1 MRTFYRRRQKPAII
15 LSGGRKNPAGWSPEY
30 LLLLLAVKRILKWW
44 LPVALV
50 ILVALQFFGTSPG
63 NPPVKND
70 FFTAVKPPPAIAA
83 SLRAAC
89 YDCHSH
95 ETVWPWYSRIAPV
108 AWLIASDVSEGREHL
123 NFSDWPGAADRAV
136 KKLDRINEVLDYR
149 EMPPK
154 KYTLIHAGARLTE
167 AQRQAILDWTEA
179 TAKKISEPLSN
190 Q

>member
-1 MRTFYRRRQKPAII
+1 MKKRNFILPAALGIFAA
-15 LSGGRKNPAGWSPEY
+15 LQLFNPA
-30 LLLLLAVKRILKWW
+30 R
-44 LPVALV
+44 
-50 ILVALQFFGTSPG
+50 T

-70 FFTAVKPPPAIAA
+70 FLAAAQPAAAIAA

-95 ETVWPWYSRIAPV
+95 ETKWPWYARLAPIS
-108 AWLIASDVSEGREHL
+108 WLIAGDVNEGRAHL
-123 NFSDWPGAADRAV
+123 NFSDWPTQPDRAA

-154 KYTLIHAGARLTE
+154 KYTLIHASARLTE
-167 AQRQAILDWTEA
+167 AQRKEIMDWIAA
-179 TAKKISEPLSN
+179 TAAKLRTALTN